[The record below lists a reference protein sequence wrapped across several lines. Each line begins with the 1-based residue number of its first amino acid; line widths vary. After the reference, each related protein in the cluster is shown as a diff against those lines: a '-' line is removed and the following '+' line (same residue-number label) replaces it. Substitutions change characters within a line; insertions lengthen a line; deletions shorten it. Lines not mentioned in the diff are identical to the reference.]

1 MRRIFEVY
9 GALFKVST
17 AVQLQYR
24 ASMVI
29 WLISTVLQPVVYLV
43 VWSNVAESRGGSAG
57 GFTTTDFAAYFIVL
71 MIVDHLTFDWHMWEY
86 DYRIREGLLSPLL
99 LRPLHPIHADI
110 ADNIAY
116 KLLSL
121 LVMVPAAVALTF
133 LFRPALDPPLWA
145 LLAALPAVLLAAAV
159 RFLTSWAVAMAA
171 FWTTRIDAINNIYFV
186 TELFFSGR
194 LAPLALLPA
203 PLPFIATLLPFRWAL
218 AFPVELVMGRL
229 TPRETI
235 MGLLAQLIW
244 VGLSLVLL
252 RLVWHAG
259 VRRYAAFGA

>member
-1 MRRIFEVY
+1 MRRISEVY
-9 GALFKVST
+9 RALFRISV

-29 WLISTVLQPVVYLV
+29 WLISTVIQPVVYLV

-57 GFTTTDFAAYFIVL
+57 GFDAADFAAYFIVL
-71 MIVDHLTFDWHMWEY
+71 MLVDHLTFDWHMWEY
-86 DYRIREGLLSPLL
+86 DFRIREGLLSPLL
-99 LRPLHPIHADI
+99 LRPLHPIHGDVAE
-110 ADNIAY
+110 NIAY

-121 LVMVPAAVALTF
+121 TVMVPAAVALTA
-133 LFRPALDPPLWA
+133 LFQPSLNPPLWA
-145 LLAALPAVLLAAAV
+145 VVLGLPAVLLAAAV
-159 RFLTSWAVAMAA
+159 RFLTSWTVAMAA
-171 FWTTRIDAINNIYFV
+171 FWTTRIDAINGIYFV

-218 AFPVELVMGRL
+218 AFPVELLMGRL
-229 TPRETI
+229 TPQETAV
-235 MGLLAQLIW
+235 GFLAQVAWL
-244 VGLSLVLL
+244 GLSLLLL
-252 RLVWHAG
+252 RVVWRAG